1 MDAKQAIKMSLDSG
15 DMVGLMYLEDLTD
28 KEMMARPCPGCN
40 HINWQ
45 VGHLITAEHN
55 MIEKVL
61 PGSMPELPAGF
72 KEKYAKETAT
82 SDDPNAFV
90 KKDELISLHKK
101 VRAATVAALDKIPD
115 SKLDDSTGMD
125 FVPTIGGLFALN
137 GGHWMMH
144 AGQWAV
150 VRRQHGRK
158 PLF

>member
-1 MDAKQAIKMSLDSG
+1 MNAKQAIKLSLESG

-45 VGHLITAEHN
+45 VGHLISAEHG
-55 MIEKVL
+55 MIEQVL

-72 KEKYAKETAT
+72 KEKYAKETST

-101 VRAATVAALDKIPD
+101 VRAATVAALDKIPE
-115 SKLDDSTGMD
+115 SKLDDPTGMD